1 MTGKLKFFGFNY
13 NGVFPIVKI
22 CDLEFKKKKKK
33 SFPGFPIF
41 PQYYM
46 QTFFP
51 PILHILLCL

>member
-22 CDLEFKKKKKK
+22 CDLEFKKKKKV
-33 SFPGFPIF
+33 FLVFLFF